1 MQDISWKL
9 CSFQLRMQL
18 WNAVLIVLRIAVIQ
32 MKSQK
37 TKKVPATEISL
48 ASLDVHA
55 PVIFN

>member
-1 MQDISWKL
+1 
-9 CSFQLRMQL
+9 MQL